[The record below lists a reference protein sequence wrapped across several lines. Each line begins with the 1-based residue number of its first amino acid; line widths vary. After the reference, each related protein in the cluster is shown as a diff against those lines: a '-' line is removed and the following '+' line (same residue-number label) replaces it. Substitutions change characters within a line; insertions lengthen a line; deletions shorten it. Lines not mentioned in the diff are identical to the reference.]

1 MNLYNRY
8 FWAVTR
14 AIDKHVKLDSTII
27 GLFVGPATVA
37 SIRVPINDILAEHL
51 STRGY
56 NVECQYTSPIKARKL
71 FRNRNNSNPN
81 GIMDETP
88 VVLRKT

>member
-14 AIDKHVKLDSTII
+14 AIDKLVKLDPTII

-37 SIRVPINDILAEHL
+37 SVKVPINNILAKHL

-71 FRNRNNSNPN
+71 FRNNSNPN
-81 GIMDETP
+81 GIRNETL